1 MRIIAGRMRGT
12 KLFTLDGLNT
22 RPTLDRV
29 KEPLFSII
37 NFKLQDAVVLDL
49 FSGSGAL
56 GLESISRGAEKA
68 YLCDNSKDAIKIIK
82 QNIEK
87 TRTLAESEVL
97 LNNYEN
103 SLEYFSTNKIK
114 FDIVFLDPPYKTDFA
129 EKATKIIIKNN
140 LLKED
145 GIIIIETDDADKVVD
160 NLKNIDVHIYDRRK
174 YGRVTLLFL
183 CTQERMK

>member
-1 MRIIAGRMRGT
+1 MRIISGTMRGT

-37 NFKLQDAVVLDL
+37 NFKLQNAVILDL

-56 GLESISRGAEKA
+56 GLESISRGAQKA
-68 YLCDNSKDAIKIIK
+68 YLCDNSKDAIRIIN
-82 QNIEK
+82 QNVKK
-87 TRTLAESEVL
+87 TKSNDFTEVIF
-97 LNNYEN
+97 NDFKK
-103 SLEYFSTNKIK
+103 SLEEFSYKNIK

-129 EKATKIIIKNN
+129 KKAVEIIIKNN

-145 GIIIIETDDADKVVD
+145 GIIIIETDTKETVLQNIE
-160 NLKNIDVHIYDRRK
+160 NLNINIFDQRK
-174 YGRVTLLFL
+174 YGRVKLLFL
-183 CTQERMK
+183 RAEERK

>member
-1 MRIIAGRMRGT
+1 MRIIAGKMRGT
-12 KLFTLDGLNT
+12 KLFTLDGLKT

-56 GLESISRGAEKA
+56 GLESISRGAKKA
-68 YLCDNSKDAIKIIK
+68 YLCDNSKDAICVIK
-82 QNIEK
+82 QNVEK
-87 TRTLAESEVL
+87 TRALDEAQVIFK
-97 LNNYEN
+97 NYEKA
-103 SLEYFSTNKIK
+103 LEEFSSKNIK
-114 FDIVFLDPPYKTDFA
+114 FDIVFLDPPYKTEFA
-129 EKATKIIIKNN
+129 EKATQIIIANK

-145 GIIIIETDDADKVVD
+145 GIIIIETDTKEKVLQ
-160 NLKNIDVHIYDRRK
+160 NLENMYVNIFDQRK

-183 CTQERMK
+183 CAEERKK

>member
-37 NFKLQDAVVLDL
+37 NFKLEDAVVLDL

-56 GLESISRGAEKA
+56 GLESVSRGAEKA
-68 YLCDNSKDAIKIIK
+68 YLCDNSKDAIHIIK
-82 QNIEK
+82 QNVEK
-87 TRTLAESEVL
+87 TKVIDKVEI
-97 LNNYEN
+97 NFKNYEKA
-103 SLEYFSTNKIK
+103 LEDFATRNIK

-129 EKATKIIIKNN
+129 EKATDIIIKRN
-140 LLKED
+140 LLNED
-145 GIIIIETDDADKVVD
+145 GIIIIETDTKEKVVQ
-160 NLKNIDVHIYDRRK
+160 NIKNIDVNIYDERK
-174 YGRVTLLFL
+174 YGRVSLLFL
-183 CTQERMK
+183 GAEERKK